1 MRHALAGCLALALL
15 SPGLAFRAA
24 AQEEEKSPGHLFYAA
39 IDRED
44 VDAVKELLAAGN
56 SANTPIVNGEVT
68 STPLVKACWRRNM
81 EIVKLLVEAGADVN
95 GLEKTRMVNAAG
107 EVHWF
112 IKSPLEE
119 VVGKDLEIVRYL
131 IGKGAKVNEKLTD
144 ERTVLFLP
152 AYEGDLE
159 TLEVLVAAGGDVN
172 AADDIGYTPLKN
184 AVMGRKP
191 EAIRWLVAKGA
202 KVNQAP
208 TKSNAGETAL
218 HVAIDR
224 GFPDVVKLLL
234 ELKANPNAKSKYGGT
249 PLEAARK
256 GDQDDVVAML
266 KAAGAK

>member
-1 MRHALAGCLALALL
+1 MKHTATGCLALALCVAF
-15 SPGLAFRAA
+15 PVLA
-24 AQEEEKSPGHLFYAA
+24 EDDEKSPGQLFYAA

-44 VDAVKELLAAGN
+44 VDAVKELLTAGN
-56 SANTPIVNGEVT
+56 SANTPIVNEEVT

-81 EIVKLLVEAGADVN
+81 EIVTLLVEAGADVN

-112 IKSPLEE
+112 ITSPLEE

-131 IGKGAKVNEKLTD
+131 IAKGAKVNEKLTGG
-144 ERTVLFLP
+144 RTVLFLP

-172 AADDIGYTPLKN
+172 AVDDIGYTPLKN

-208 TKSNAGETAL
+208 TKVNAGETAL

-224 GFPDVVKLLL
+224 AFPDVVKLLL
-234 ELKANPNAKSKYGGT
+234 ELKANPNAKAKYAGT
-249 PLEAARK
+249 PLQQAQK
-256 GDQDDVVAML
+256 GDQDDVVALL